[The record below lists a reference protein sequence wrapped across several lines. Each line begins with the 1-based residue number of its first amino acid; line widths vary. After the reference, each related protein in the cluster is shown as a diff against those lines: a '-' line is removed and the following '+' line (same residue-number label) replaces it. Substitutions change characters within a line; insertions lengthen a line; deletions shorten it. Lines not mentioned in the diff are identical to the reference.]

1 MLLYL
6 YLGTISSELF
16 GVTKLKETS
25 QQTSESFDWSQPNSS
40 VELEPPSVTHRAA
53 DYDWSSGTSFNS
65 RALTQEEV
73 CISYEASIT
82 LETIQEIQQSTEESK
97 GSRIVLDLR
106 PSLLHAKFSTSLAF
120 LCQNMSKLRAV
131 NGDVGNSAKFSTS
144 LRELI
149 YTELEQ
155 AASNLN
161 IGFEY
166 ESMIPNLRPL
176 LQPLAEFLTLSQDS
190 LGTKQAPITLLYT
203 LISTDFSHL
212 PKTDSLASV
221 PFFLSAPLPPAHFL
235 NLLTYTN
242 SQISGL
248 FNFVKKFRF
257 PFNSLSRE
265 VGVDMIWQQC
275 AVISHCVLTSLS
287 SMDCGYS
294 HQQYSSS
301 QLSTPAHPYMLSTGS
316 VNNRLSSWPGIYNS
330 DVSDGPRKRVAV
342 LLAEACGGVLLA
354 LFANAYL
361 QQNARLMFLLLRNM
375 PDERM
380 WYEVFCGGEGP
391 PLGQPVISI
400 LQFYLRERSLVNGS
414 TPPVGQ
420 GKPLTVHKAHNNIG
434 DLLEISKCWRF
445 LSWKLSIQDDKYS
458 DHLRYYQSSYLLSTY
473 DLN

>member
-1 MLLYL
+1 ML
-6 YLGTISSELF
+6 
-16 GVTKLKETS
+16 TS
-25 QQTSESFDWSQPNSS
+25 VDF
-40 VELEPPSVTHRAA
+40 EPPSLTQRAA

-65 RALTQEEV
+65 RSFAPDEDYT
-73 CISYEASIT
+73 SYEATHT
-82 LETIQEIQQSTEESK
+82 LETIQETKQSIGEPIDS
-97 GSRIVLDLR
+97 GIVLDLR

-120 LCQNMSKLRAV
+120 LCENMSKLRAV
-131 NGDVGNSAKFSTS
+131 NGEVGNSAKFNTS

-149 YTELEQ
+149 YRELEQ
-155 AASNLN
+155 AASNLDICFDLEN
-161 IGFEY
+161 
-166 ESMIPNLRPL
+166 MIPNLRPL

-190 LGTKQAPITLLYT
+190 LATKQVPISLLYT

-221 PFFLSAPLPPAHFL
+221 PFFLSAHLPPAHFL
-235 NLLTYTN
+235 NLLTYAN
-242 SQISGL
+242 SQIIAL

-265 VGVDMIWQQC
+265 VGVDMIWHQC

-294 HQQYSSS
+294 RQQYSCS
-301 QLSTPAHPYMLSTGS
+301 QVSTPSHPYMLSTGS
-316 VNNRLSSWPGIYNS
+316 INNKLSSWPGVHSNE
-330 DVSDGPRKRVAV
+330 VSENTRKRVVV

-391 PLGQPVISI
+391 PLGRPVISI
-400 LQFYLRERSLVNGS
+400 LQFYLRERSLVNGN
-414 TPPVGQ
+414 TPLVGQ
-420 GKPLTVHKAHNNIG
+420 G
-434 DLLEISKCWRF
+434 
-445 LSWKLSIQDDKYS
+445 
-458 DHLRYYQSSYLLSTY
+458 RY
-473 DLN
+473 